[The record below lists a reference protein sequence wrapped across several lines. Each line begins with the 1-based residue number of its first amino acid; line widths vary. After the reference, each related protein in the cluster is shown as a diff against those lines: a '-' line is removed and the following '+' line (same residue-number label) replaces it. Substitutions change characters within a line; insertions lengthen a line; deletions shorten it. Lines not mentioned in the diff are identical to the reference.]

1 MKGTRSPKKAE
12 AGRVAKGEVKGE
24 FYKDGICRHGEN
36 EIRKCKETHPELSNS
51 LIAINPCRS

>member
-24 FYKDGICRHGEN
+24 FYKDEICRHGEN
-36 EIRKCKETHPELSNS
+36 EIRKCNTSRTLKLFDSHQSM
-51 LIAINPCRS
+51 